1 MLISG
6 KGRYAITAMMN
17 LAIHNN
23 TGPLSLADISQSQGI
38 SLSYLEQIFA
48 RLRQKDLV
56 RGTRG
61 RHGGY
66 RLSRPAQQ
74 ISMGDIVRAV
84 EDSPLMRPETTVS
97 HELALSHGYAPT
109 QTYWD
114 KLRFQIYGFLD
125 EIDLAQ
131 SVTQEGII
139 AGSPFMNTIQPP
151 PSVHN

>member
-17 LAIHNN
+17 LVMHSN

-48 RLRQKDLV
+48 RLRQKNLV
-56 RGTRG
+56 CGTRG

-66 RLSRPAQQ
+66 QLARPAQQ
-74 ISMGDIVRAV
+74 ISIGDIVRAV
-84 EDSPLMRPETTVS
+84 EDSPPIRPGVTSS
-97 HELALSHGYAPT
+97 HELAVSHGYAPT

-114 KLRFQIYGFLD
+114 KLRLQLYEFLD
-125 EIDLAQ
+125 NIDLAQ
-131 SVTQEGII
+131 SVTHEDII
-139 AGSPFMNTIQPP
+139 PSSAYINTPQPHI
-151 PSVHN
+151 HN